1 MEKKIDE
8 DNFGKK
14 ITKKENTK
22 EIEKKN
28 HMRKNCIYA

>member
-22 EIEKKN
+22 EIEKKT
-28 HMRKNCIYA
+28 I